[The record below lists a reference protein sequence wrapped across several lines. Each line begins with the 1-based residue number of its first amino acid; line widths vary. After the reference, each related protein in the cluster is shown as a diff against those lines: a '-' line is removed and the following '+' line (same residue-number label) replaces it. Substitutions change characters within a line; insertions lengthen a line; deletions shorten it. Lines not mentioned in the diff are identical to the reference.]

1 MARHRKEPERGLQRT
16 AEIDRGPMARAQP
29 AGQLSIATME
39 EGIIRAAQ
47 AIELKHPRLRAIV
60 RQGLSA
66 LCNAWTVYTLK
77 RAIADVAATS
87 EQDYR
92 EFGFDKAEILTA
104 LRQLSDEIEAGR
116 PLAGWDRGANGDVC
130 RLAILVSK
138 NARASGVKPSNQ
150 PAGV

>member
-16 AEIDRGPMARAQP
+16 AEIDRGIARTQP
-29 AGQLSIATME
+29 AGQPSIATLE
-39 EGIIRAAQ
+39 EIIMRAAQ
-47 AIELKHPRLRAIV
+47 AIELKHPRLRAIAH
-60 RQGLSA
+60 QGLTA

-104 LRQLSDEIEAGR
+104 LRRLSDEIDGGR
-116 PLAGWDRGANGDVC
+116 PLAGWDLGPNGDVC

-138 NARASGVKPSNQ
+138 NARASGVKPSDQ

>member
-1 MARHRKEPERGLQRT
+1 MARHKKEPQGGLQRT
-16 AEIDRGPMARAQP
+16 AEIDRGSVASAQP
-29 AGQLSIATME
+29 AGELSIAILE
-39 EGIIRAAQ
+39 EKIMRAAQ

-60 RQGLSA
+60 HQGLTA
-66 LCNAWTVYTLK
+66 LCNAWTLYTLK